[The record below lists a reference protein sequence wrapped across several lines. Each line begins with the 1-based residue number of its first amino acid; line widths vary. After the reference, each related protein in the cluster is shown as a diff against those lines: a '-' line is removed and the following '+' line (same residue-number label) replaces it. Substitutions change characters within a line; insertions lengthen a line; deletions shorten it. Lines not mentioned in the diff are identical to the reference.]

1 MNGKLSNISKWVFG
15 VLALITVVLAAFF
28 YLDLH
33 NEARTS
39 LILNWGYIL
48 IILGIVMIVCSAIV
62 AAVVK
67 GVNVRGSASPVI
79 ADGVMTISS
88 LRLRAGHL
96 PIANSGFIKEKITAD
111 DIENEKLKLAF
122 EAIHDLAATPDG
134 GLKIGFYPAKISNL
148 TRILIVEEE

>member
-15 VLALITVVLAAFF
+15 ALALITVVLAAFF

-67 GVNVRGSASPVI
+67 GVNVKTILVVIGAFVVIGLVAFLMSKGSFGVEYATGEHVYSGRTHGLVEWGLNFFYVTLGVSIITILYSVI
-79 ADGVMTISS
+79 
-88 LRLRAGHL
+88 R
-96 PIANSGFIKEKITAD
+96 SGK
-111 DIENEKLKLAF
+111 
-122 EAIHDLAATPDG
+122 
-134 GLKIGFYPAKISNL
+134 
-148 TRILIVEEE
+148 

>member
-15 VLALITVVLAAFF
+15 ALALITVVLAAFF

-48 IILGIVMIVCSAIV
+48 IILGVVMILCSAIV

-67 GVNVRGSASPVI
+67 GVNIKSILVVI
-79 ADGVMTISS
+79 GAFVVIGLVAFLMSRSSFGVEYPT
-88 LRLRAGHL
+88 GEHVY
-96 PIANSGFIKEKITAD
+96 SGTT
-111 DIENEKLKLAF
+111 
-122 EAIHDLAATPDG
+122 H
-134 GLKIGFYPAKISNL
+134 GLVEWGLNFFYVTLGVS
-148 TRILIVEEE
+148 ILCILYSVIRSGK